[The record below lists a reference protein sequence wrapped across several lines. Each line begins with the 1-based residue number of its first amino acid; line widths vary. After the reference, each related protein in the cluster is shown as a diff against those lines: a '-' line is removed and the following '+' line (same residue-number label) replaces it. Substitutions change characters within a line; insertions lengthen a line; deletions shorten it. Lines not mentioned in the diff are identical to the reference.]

1 MVEIKI
7 QKIADVKMPH
17 YVHEGDSGMD
27 IYAAEDAILEPG
39 ERKLVSCGFRMA
51 IPVGYEAQVRPKS
64 GPALKHGI
72 SLVNTPGTIDAGY
85 RGDVGVI
92 LINFGKERYEVK
104 RGLKVAQM
112 VITKVEHALV
122 SLVGELDKTARGE
135 GGFGSTGL

>member
-1 MVEIKI
+1 M
-7 QKIADVKMPH
+7 
-17 YVHEGDSGMD
+17 
-27 IYAAEDAILEPG
+27 
-39 ERKLVSCGFRMA
+39 
-51 IPVGYEAQVRPKS
+51 
-64 GPALKHGI
+64 
-72 SLVNTPGTIDAGY
+72 NTPGTIDAGY